1 VQNIEICGDSLP
13 NSICVSCIF
22 AEGTNTQGCF
32 IRLFEGHHSA
42 VSSTVGINIKRERD
56 TLNATGCIDE
66 LERAM
71 YRVVVYDIEADGTV
85 DWDNEA
91 LSIIASVNLTS
102 SLNSTGKHMSTSC
115 LEQTEQKD
123 VGLSSFITC
132 VCFVFMALY
141 LECCYAELQLPT

>member
-1 VQNIEICGDSLP
+1 VQNIEIYGGNLP

-32 IRLFEGHHSA
+32 IRLFEGHHSPG
-42 VSSTVGINIKRERD
+42 SSTVGINIKRERD

-71 YRVVVYDIEADGTV
+71 YHVVVYDIEADGTV

-102 SLNSTGKHMSTSC
+102 SLNSTGKHMSTPC
-115 LEQTEQKD
+115 LIQAEQKSAHRC
-123 VGLSSFITC
+123 GFLLFHH
-132 VCFVFMALY
+132 L
-141 LECCYAELQLPT
+141 